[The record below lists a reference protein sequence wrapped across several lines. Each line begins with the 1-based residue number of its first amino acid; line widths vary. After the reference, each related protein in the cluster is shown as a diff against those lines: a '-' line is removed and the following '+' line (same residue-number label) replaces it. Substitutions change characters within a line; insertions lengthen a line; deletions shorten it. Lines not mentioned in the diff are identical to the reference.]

1 MTFTLYTIMPSP
13 HQLPLAQEIVRL
25 VGEENFRY
33 VYDQPLEA
41 ERAHMGWSDQGLP
54 AWCVF
59 ARDSAAGEWLEQA
72 DVMLVGGLRP
82 IDLMERRLAH
92 GRCTLYMSERWLKP
106 IPFAFRNVYLPG
118 WLRMFVPS
126 YRKMARRFAAL
137 FASPH
142 YRYLPI
148 GPWAARDMVRVCKM
162 VGAPCAERDFLPW
175 GYFVTP
181 STFRGSGEGAASPQE
196 LPDSNGPSS
205 LKILWVGRMLDWKRV
220 DTIINA
226 VRSLCPVSQA
236 PNFHDSPLGGEAVS
250 SPLQVERNASPTRV
264 NIILTLVGDGPER
277 QRLEKL
283 ACGLPVIFLPSQ
295 PIDKIRAIMRS
306 HDVYVLLSDAEEGW
320 GAALNEALAEGMIAL
335 GTDEAGASAAILPES
350 QLFHAGDSRG
360 LARLLWT
367 VAHSSEVKWI
377 RELPV
382 EYTPK
387 GAAARLMKAVEECR

>member
-92 GRCTLYMSERWLKP
+92 GRCTLYMSERWFKP

-205 LKILWVGRMLDWKRV
+205 LKILWVGRMIPLKHV
-220 DTIINA
+220 ETIVRA
-226 VRSLCPVSQA
+226 VRRIVCKSPPA
-236 PNFHDSPLGGEAVS
+236 PPIS
-250 SPLQVERNASPTRV
+250 
-264 NIILTLVGDGPER
+264 LTLVGSGPER
-277 QRLEKL
+277 ARLEELSK
-283 ACGLPVIFLPSQ
+283 GLPVEFLPSQ
-295 PIDKIRAIMRS
+295 PIDKIRGIMRA
-306 HDVYVLLSDAEEGW
+306 HDVLVFASNGFDGW
-320 GAALNEALAEGMIAL
+320 GAVVSEALEEGIEVV
-335 GTDEAGASAAILPES
+335 GTMESGASATLLPRS
-350 QLFHAGDSRG
+350 RQFHCRDSRR
-360 LARLLWT
+360 LAEILLEMAQGKRDGARVSRMPQGWS
-367 VAHSSEVKWI
+367 AC
-377 RELPV
+377 
-382 EYTPK
+382 